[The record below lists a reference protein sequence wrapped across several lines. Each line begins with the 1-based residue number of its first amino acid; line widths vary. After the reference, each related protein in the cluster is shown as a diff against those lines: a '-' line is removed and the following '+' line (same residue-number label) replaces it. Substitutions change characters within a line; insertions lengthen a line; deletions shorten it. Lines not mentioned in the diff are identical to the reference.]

1 MAVTTPSL
9 CTPVLA
15 LLTPFLSKP
24 RNDKGNGHSLSSQI
38 PLNLAES
45 DPLPW
50 HGRPR
55 LAKVQA
61 VKCLTFF
68 DIGSPSNCI
77 GVLALI
83 NRS

>member
-15 LLTPFLSKP
+15 LLTPCLSKQ
-24 RNDKGNGHSLSSQI
+24 RNDKSNGHSLSSQI
-38 PLNLAES
+38 PINLAES

-61 VKCLTFF
+61 LKGLKFF
-68 DIGSPSNCI
+68 DIGSPTNYT
-77 GVLALI
+77 GVLA
-83 NRS
+83 

>member
-15 LLTPFLSKP
+15 LLTPCLSKP

-45 DPLPW
+45 YPAPW
-50 HGRPR
+50 NGRPR

-61 VKCLTFF
+61 LKGLTFF
-68 DIGSPSNCI
+68 DIGSPSNCT
-77 GVLALI
+77 GVLA
-83 NRS
+83 